1 MKKTLKYIYE
11 ALGKTESLR
20 IAEFLV
26 NHYDSKL
33 PSGIKIVETSF
44 SDDSLKGDYD
54 VDRNKIRIRTSY
66 NKKSDFI
73 ISVLHEIK
81 HAMDAKRMGKS
92 KYKQQYEIEMGRQ
105 IALGKHQYHDNRYEI
120 AAEKWA
126 QQPPPTATSA
136 DGQISFGNLLSSRGS
151 SGVNNVEAP

>member
-54 VDRNKIRIRTSY
+54 VDRNKIKRQLREILRKNDGVFIKNGFGWYMIIYTHSSFVDFEDL
-66 NKKSDFI
+66 NKDVCSLF
-73 ISVLHEIK
+73 
-81 HAMDAKRMGKS
+81 
-92 KYKQQYEIEMGRQ
+92 
-105 IALGKHQYHDNRYEI
+105 
-120 AAEKWA
+120 
-126 QQPPPTATSA
+126 
-136 DGQISFGNLLSSRGS
+136 
-151 SGVNNVEAP
+151 

>member
-1 MKKTLKYIYE
+1 MKNSLKYIYE

-26 NHYDSKL
+26 NHYSRKI
-33 PSGIKIVETSF
+33 PPGIKIVETNF
-44 SDDSLKGDYD
+44 PDDTLKGDYD

-81 HAMDAKRMGKS
+81 HAMDAKDMGK
-92 KYKQQYEIEMGRQ
+92 KEYKKEYEMEMNYLIGIGKHRYNDNKFEIE
-105 IALGKHQYHDNRYEI
+105 
-120 AAEKWA
+120 AERWA
-126 QQPPPTATSA
+126 QTEYRKRWKG
-136 DGQISFGNLLSSRGS
+136 DF
-151 SGVNNVEAP
+151 

>member
-26 NHYDSKL
+26 NHYSRKI
-33 PSGIKIVETSF
+33 PPGIKIVETNF
-44 SDDSLKGDYD
+44 PDDTLKGDYD

-73 ISVLHEIK
+73 ISVLHEIR
-81 HAMDAKRMGKS
+81 HAMDAKDKGK
-92 KYKQQYEIEMGRQ
+92 KQYKKEYEMEMNYLIGIGKHRYNDNKFEIE
-105 IALGKHQYHDNRYEI
+105 
-120 AAEKWA
+120 AERWA
-126 QQPPPTATSA
+126 QTEYRKRWKG
-136 DGQISFGNLLSSRGS
+136 DF
-151 SGVNNVEAP
+151 

>member
-1 MKKTLKYIYE
+1 VRNVMKNNLKYIYE

-26 NHYDSKL
+26 NHYSR
-33 PSGIKIVETSF
+33 KIPPGLKIIETNF
-44 SDDSLKGDYD
+44 SDKSLKGDYD

-81 HAMDAKRMGKS
+81 HAMDAKDKGKNQ
-92 KYKQQYEIEMGRQ
+92 YKEEYEMEMNYQ
-105 IALGKHQYHDNRYEI
+105 IALGKDRYDDNKFEI
-120 AAEKWA
+120 EAEKWA
-126 QQPPPTATSA
+126 QKEYRKRWKG
-136 DGQISFGNLLSSRGS
+136 DF
-151 SGVNNVEAP
+151 

>member
-1 MKKTLKYIYE
+1 MKKNLKYIYE

-26 NHYDSKL
+26 NHYSRKI
-33 PSGIKIVETSF
+33 PPGVKIVETNF
-44 SDDSLKGDYD
+44 SDKSLKGDYD

-81 HAMDAKRMGKS
+81 HAMDAKDKGKNQ
-92 KYKQQYEIEMGRQ
+92 YKDEYEMEMNYQ
-105 IALGKHQYHDNRYEI
+105 IALGKDRYDDNKFEI
-120 AAEKWA
+120 EAEKWA
-126 QQPPPTATSA
+126 QKEYRKRWKG
-136 DGQISFGNLLSSRGS
+136 DF
-151 SGVNNVEAP
+151 

>member
-26 NHYDSKL
+26 NHYSRKI
-33 PSGIKIVETSF
+33 PPGIKIVETNF
-44 SDDSLKGDYD
+44 SDNSLKGDYD

-73 ISVLHEIK
+73 ISVLHEIR
-81 HAMDAKRMGKS
+81 HAMDAKDKGK
-92 KYKQQYEIEMGRQ
+92 KEYKKEYEMEMNYQ
-105 IALGKHQYHDNRYEI
+105 IALGKDRYDDNKFEI
-120 AAEKWA
+120 EAEKWA
-126 QQPPPTATSA
+126 QKEYRKRW
-136 DGQISFGNLLSSRGS
+136 RGDF
-151 SGVNNVEAP
+151 

>member
-44 SDDSLKGDYD
+44 SDDTLKGDYD

-81 HAMDAKRMGKS
+81 HAMDAKDMGK
-92 KYKQQYEIEMGRQ
+92 KEYKKEYEMEMNYLLGIGKHRYDDNKFEIE
-105 IALGKHQYHDNRYEI
+105 
-120 AAEKWA
+120 AERWA
-126 QQPPPTATSA
+126 QKEYRKRWKG
-136 DGQISFGNLLSSRGS
+136 DF
-151 SGVNNVEAP
+151 

>member
-105 IALGKHQYHDNRYEI
+105 IALGKHQYHDNKFEVE
-120 AAEKWA
+120 AEKWA
-126 QQPPPTATSA
+126 RKEYRKSW
-136 DGQISFGNLLSSRGS
+136 RGDF
-151 SGVNNVEAP
+151 

>member
-1 MKKTLKYIYE
+1 MKNSLKYIYE

-26 NHYDSKL
+26 NHYSRKI
-33 PSGIKIVETSF
+33 PPGIKIVETNF
-44 SDDSLKGDYD
+44 PDDTLKGDYD

-81 HAMDAKRMGKS
+81 HAMDAKDMGK
-92 KYKQQYEIEMGRQ
+92 KEYKKEYEMEMNYLIGIGKHRYNDNKFEIE
-105 IALGKHQYHDNRYEI
+105 
-120 AAEKWA
+120 AERWA
-126 QQPPPTATSA
+126 QKEYRKRWKG
-136 DGQISFGNLLSSRGS
+136 DF
-151 SGVNNVEAP
+151 

>member
-1 MKKTLKYIYE
+1 MKNNLKYIYE

-26 NHYDSKL
+26 NHYSRKI
-33 PSGIKIVETSF
+33 PPGIKIIETNF
-44 SDDSLKGDYD
+44 SDKSLKGDYD

-81 HAMDAKRMGKS
+81 HAMDAKDKGKNQ
-92 KYKQQYEIEMGRQ
+92 YKEEYEMEMNYQ
-105 IALGKHQYHDNRYEI
+105 IALGKDRYDDNKFEI
-120 AAEKWA
+120 EAEKWA
-126 QQPPPTATSA
+126 QKEYRKRWKG
-136 DGQISFGNLLSSRGS
+136 DF
-151 SGVNNVEAP
+151 

>member
-1 MKKTLKYIYE
+1 MKNNLKYIYE

-26 NHYDSKL
+26 NHYSRKI
-33 PSGIKIVETSF
+33 PPGVKIVETNF
-44 SDDSLKGDYD
+44 SDKSLKGDYD

-81 HAMDAKRMGKS
+81 HAMDAKDKGKNQ
-92 KYKQQYEIEMGRQ
+92 YKKEYEMEMNTQ
-105 IALGKHQYHDNRYEI
+105 IALGKDRYDDNKFEI
-120 AAEKWA
+120 EAEKWA
-126 QQPPPTATSA
+126 QKEYRKSWKG
-136 DGQISFGNLLSSRGS
+136 DF
-151 SGVNNVEAP
+151 

>member
-26 NHYDSKL
+26 NHYSRKI
-33 PSGIKIVETSF
+33 PPGIKIVETNF
-44 SDDSLKGDYD
+44 SDNSLKGDYD

-73 ISVLHEIK
+73 ISVLHEIR
-81 HAMDAKRMGKS
+81 HAMDAKDKGKNQ
-92 KYKQQYEIEMGRQ
+92 YKKEYEMEMGRQ
-105 IALGKHQYHDNRYEI
+105 IALGKDRYDDNKFEI
-120 AAEKWA
+120 EAEKWA
-126 QQPPPTATSA
+126 QKEYRKRW
-136 DGQISFGNLLSSRGS
+136 RGDF
-151 SGVNNVEAP
+151 